1 MVDSMEQCT
10 YRIVF
15 NGMPTDKGKEILGS
29 ILWDCYH
36 GGDGYTCGEISFY
49 DKDKDEAYKIFYK
62 LSQIVIKPDYMTTGD
77 LELLDRDEYGI
88 SRKIRD
94 VEFWRRN

>member
-15 NGMPTDKGKEILGS
+15 NGMPTDKGKEVLGS

-62 LSQIVIKPDYMTTGD
+62 LSQIVINPDYMKTGD

-94 VEFWRRN
+94 VEFWIRN

>member
-1 MVDSMEQCT
+1 MKEIEF
-10 YRIVF
+10 RIIF
-15 NGMPTDKGKEILGS
+15 NGMPTDKGKEVLGS

-62 LSQIVIKPDYMTTGD
+62 LSQIVINPDYMTTGD

>member
-1 MVDSMEQCT
+1 MIGDSMEQRA

-15 NGMPTDKGKEILGS
+15 NGMPTDGGKESLSAIM
-29 ILWDCYH
+29 WDCYH
-36 GGDGYTCGEISFY
+36 DGNGYTCGEIEF
-49 DKDKDEAYKIFYK
+49 DDEDEAYKTFYE
-62 LSQIVIKPDYMTTGD
+62 LSKIVINPDCMKTGD

-88 SRKIRD
+88 PHKIRD

>member
-1 MVDSMEQCT
+1 MKEIEF
-10 YRIVF
+10 RIIF
-15 NGMPTDKGKEILGS
+15 NGMPTDKGKEVLGS

-62 LSQIVIKPDYMTTGD
+62 ISQIVINPDYMTTGD

>member
-1 MVDSMEQCT
+1 MGDSMEQFA
-10 YRIVF
+10 YRIIF
-15 NGMPTDKGKEILGS
+15 NGMPTDSGKEVLGS

-49 DKDKDEAYKIFYK
+49 DKDKDKAYEIFYK
-62 LSQIVIKPDYMTTGD
+62 LSQIVINPDYMKTGD

>member
-1 MVDSMEQCT
+1 MGDSMEQCA

-15 NGMPTDKGKEILGS
+15 NGMPTDGGKEALGV

-36 GGDGYTCGEISFY
+36 DGNGYTCGEIEF
-49 DKDKDEAYKIFYK
+49 DDEGEAYKTFYE
-62 LSQIVIKPDYMTTGD
+62 LSKIVINPNYMKTGD

>member
-1 MVDSMEQCT
+1 MGDSMEQCT

-15 NGMPTDKGKEILGS
+15 NGMPTDGGKEALGA

-36 GGDGYTCGEISFY
+36 DRNGYTCGEIEF
-49 DKDKDEAYKIFYK
+49 DDEDEAYKTFYE
-62 LSQIVIKPDYMTTGD
+62 LSKIVINPDYMKTGD

>member
-1 MVDSMEQCT
+1 MKEIEF
-10 YRIVF
+10 RIIF
-15 NGMPTDKGKEILGS
+15 NGMPTDKGKEVLGS

-62 LSQIVIKPDYMTTGD
+62 LSQIVINPDYMTTGD
-77 LELLDRDEYGI
+77 LELLERDEYGI

>member
-1 MVDSMEQCT
+1 MGDSMEQFA

-15 NGMPTDKGKEILGS
+15 NGMPTNSGKEVLGS

-62 LSQIVIKPDYMTTGD
+62 LSQIVINPDYITTGD
-77 LELLDRDEYGI
+77 LELLGRDENDNAY
-88 SRKIRD
+88 KLRD
-94 VEFWRRN
+94 VSFWRRD

>member
-1 MVDSMEQCT
+1 MKEIEF
-10 YRIVF
+10 RIIF
-15 NGMPTDKGKEILGS
+15 NGMPTDKGKEVLGS

-62 LSQIVIKPDYMTTGD
+62 LSQIVINPDYRTTGD

>member
-1 MVDSMEQCT
+1 MKEIEF
-10 YRIVF
+10 RIIF
-15 NGMPTDKGKEILGS
+15 NGMPTDKGKEVLGS

-49 DKDKDEAYKIFYK
+49 EKDKDEAYKIFYK
-62 LSQIVIKPDYMTTGD
+62 LSQIVINPDYMKTGD

-88 SRKIRD
+88 YRKIRD
-94 VEFWRRN
+94 VEFWIRN

>member
-1 MVDSMEQCT
+1 MKEIEF
-10 YRIVF
+10 RIIF

-62 LSQIVIKPDYMTTGD
+62 LSQIVINPDYMTTGD

>member
-1 MVDSMEQCT
+1 MGDSMEQCA

-15 NGMPTDKGKEILGS
+15 NGMPTDGGKEALGA
-29 ILWDCYH
+29 ILWDCYYD
-36 GGDGYTCGEISFY
+36 GNGYTCGEIEF
-49 DKDKDEAYKIFYK
+49 DDDGEAYKTFYE
-62 LSQIVIKPDYMTTGD
+62 LSKIVINPDFMKTGD

>member
-1 MVDSMEQCT
+1 MKEIEF
-10 YRIVF
+10 RIIF

-62 LSQIVIKPDYMTTGD
+62 LSQIVINPDYMKTGD

>member
-1 MVDSMEQCT
+1 MGDSMEQCT

-15 NGMPTDKGKEILGS
+15 NGMPTDGGKEALGA

-36 GGDGYTCGEISFY
+36 DGNGYTCGEIEF
-49 DKDKDEAYKIFYK
+49 DDEDEAYKTFYE
-62 LSQIVIKPDYMTTGD
+62 LSKIVINPDYMKTGD

>member
-1 MVDSMEQCT
+1 MGDSMEQCA

-15 NGMPTDKGKEILGS
+15 NGMPTDGGKEALGA

-36 GGDGYTCGEISFY
+36 DGNGYTCGEIEF
-49 DKDKDEAYKIFYK
+49 DDEGEAYKTFYE
-62 LSQIVIKPDYMTTGD
+62 LSKIVIDLDYMKTGD

>member
-1 MVDSMEQCT
+1 MGDSMEQCA

-15 NGMPTDKGKEILGS
+15 NGMPTDGGKEALGA
-29 ILWDCYH
+29 ILWGCYH
-36 GGDGYTCGEISFY
+36 DGNGYTCGEIEF
-49 DKDKDEAYKIFYK
+49 DDEDEAYKTFYE
-62 LSQIVIKPDYMTTGD
+62 LSKIVINPDFMKTGD

-88 SRKIRD
+88 PHKIRD

>member
-1 MVDSMEQCT
+1 MGDSMEQCA

-15 NGMPTDKGKEILGS
+15 NGMPTDGGKEALGA

-36 GGDGYTCGEISFY
+36 DGNGYTCGEIEFDDY
-49 DKDKDEAYKIFYK
+49 GEAYKTFYE
-62 LSQIVIKPDYMTTGD
+62 LSKIIINPDFMKTGD

>member
-1 MVDSMEQCT
+1 MKEIEF
-10 YRIVF
+10 RIIF
-15 NGMPTDKGKEILGS
+15 NGMPTDKGKEVLGS

-62 LSQIVIKPDYMTTGD
+62 LSQIVINPDYMTTGD

-88 SRKIRD
+88 SRKIRG

>member
-1 MVDSMEQCT
+1 MEQRA

-15 NGMPTDKGKEILGS
+15 NGMPTDGGKEALSS
-29 ILWDCYH
+29 ILWDCYND
-36 GGDGYTCGEISFY
+36 GNGYTCGEIEF
-49 DKDKDEAYKIFYK
+49 DDEDEAYKTFYE
-62 LSQIVIKPDYMTTGD
+62 LSKIVINPDFMKTGD